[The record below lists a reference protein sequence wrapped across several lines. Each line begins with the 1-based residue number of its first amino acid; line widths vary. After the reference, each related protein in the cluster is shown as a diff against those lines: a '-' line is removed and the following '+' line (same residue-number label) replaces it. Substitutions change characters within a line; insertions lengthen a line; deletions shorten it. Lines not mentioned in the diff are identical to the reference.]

1 MRESKVFLSDTLT
14 LLTMRLWKPEPQL
27 LIDCMDNAYK
37 FVDKWVFQET
47 RYSQPVANTGGSA
60 GARTPDSLIK
70 STLSSSNIS
79 DLTPKSM
86 QTNADKMVRRDML
99 FFSFKLDKHI

>member
-14 LLTMRLWKPEPQL
+14 LLTMRLWKLEPQL
-27 LIDCMDNAYK
+27 LIDCVENAYK

-60 GARTPDSLIK
+60 GARTPDHLIK
-70 STLSSSNIS
+70 SQ
-79 DLTPKSM
+79 M
-86 QTNADKMVRRDML
+86 
-99 FFSFKLDKHI
+99 FSFPNPLQ

>member
-1 MRESKVFLSDTLT
+1 MLLSGIRTFLERNLWRLESLYPGDF
-14 LLTMRLWKPEPQL
+14 
-27 LIDCMDNAYK
+27 MDNAYK
-37 FVDKWVFQET
+37 FAYKWNFEK
-47 RYSQPVANTGGSA
+47 VANQQTHGNAGGSA
-60 GARTPDSLIK
+60 GARTPDHLIK
-70 STLSSSNIS
+70 SPLSSSNIS